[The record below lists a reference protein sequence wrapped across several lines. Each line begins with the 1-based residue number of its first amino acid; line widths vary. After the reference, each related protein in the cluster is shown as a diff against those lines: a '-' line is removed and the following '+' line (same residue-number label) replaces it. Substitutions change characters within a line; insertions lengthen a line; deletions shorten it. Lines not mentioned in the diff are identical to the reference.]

1 MIESV
6 CERERKRKRKRERER
21 ERESRPIV
29 GDCVIFTYCASLL
42 QIRLFGPFGSGMVAQ
57 SVERPSKGHGI
68 TLLMRRGFEPRPSH
82 KMVG

>member
-1 MIESV
+1 MIESERERV
-6 CERERKRKRKRERER
+6 RERERERKRKR

-68 TLLMRRGFEPRPSH
+68 TLLMRRGFEPRPRH